1 MTTNI
6 ASLFDLSGRSSSS
19 YLTSGG
25 SFREKFGEGLFTE
38 EQKRI
43 RQYADQD
50 INQQSNVNMRRLEA
64 KKTEAVEMS
73 DPELVA
79 STGSGRNRSAR
90 SVEQSFGPM
99 DNSVAFRLN
108 APIRA

>member
-1 MTTNI
+1 MTLSI
-6 ASLFDLSGRSSSS
+6 ANLFDLSGKSSSA
-19 YLTSGG
+19 YLSGG

-50 INQQSNVNMRRLEA
+50 ITQQSNNIAARQAVLKA
-64 KKTEAVEMS
+64 EAVEMS

-90 SVEQSFGPM
+90 TVEQSFAPM